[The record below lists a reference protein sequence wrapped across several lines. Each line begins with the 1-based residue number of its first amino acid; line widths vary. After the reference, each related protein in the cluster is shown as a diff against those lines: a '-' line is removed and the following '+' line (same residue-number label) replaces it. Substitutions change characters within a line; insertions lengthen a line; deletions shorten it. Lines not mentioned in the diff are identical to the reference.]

1 MSLKKCFSPG
11 EVSDERFLLS
21 PCELHSLSAGCW
33 GVFFVS
39 LVCTWWGKA
48 RATKPPFPSP
58 SASRRMCLMADLL
71 RVSHLEDHHPKTA
84 PTLRSDRLTLM

>member
-33 GVFFVS
+33 GFFFCISGMHMVGES
-39 LVCTWWGKA
+39 QGNKTLPSH
-48 RATKPPFPSP
+48 PPLQVEECALWQTFSEFLI
-58 SASRRMCLMADLL
+58 SRTTT
-71 RVSHLEDHHPKTA
+71 PKQH
-84 PTLRSDRLTLM
+84 RLSGLTG

>member
-33 GVFFVS
+33 GFFF
-39 LVCTWWGKA
+39 LYLWYAHGGGKPGQQNLPSH
-48 RATKPPFPSP
+48 PPLQVEECALWQTFSEFLI
-58 SASRRMCLMADLL
+58 SRTTT
-71 RVSHLEDHHPKTA
+71 PKQH
-84 PTLRSDRLTLM
+84 RISGLTG